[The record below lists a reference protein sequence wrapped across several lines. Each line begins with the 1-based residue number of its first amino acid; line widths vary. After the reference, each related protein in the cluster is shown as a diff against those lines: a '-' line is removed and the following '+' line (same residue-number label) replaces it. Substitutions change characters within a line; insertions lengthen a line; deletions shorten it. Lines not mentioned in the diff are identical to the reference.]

1 MTRITEFS
9 RRVYAKLES
18 TDHLDCNT
26 SVENTVMNTRHILST
41 GLSRCYNED
50 GVPVDCRD
58 TGQDGEFL
66 PGMGWPAER
75 FEKLGD
81 HLVRDLAT
89 QLIWTRNSC
98 PSEYPLSWMEGL
110 EFVEQMNRDAKYGR
124 GDWRMP
130 NRRELRSLID
140 HSTKKPALTRG
151 HPFEN
156 LFLGWYWTS
165 TTAAIS
171 PAYSWY
177 VHLEGG
183 RMFYGKKD
191 GYFWVWP
198 VCGRSD
204 ILAATGARLC
214 CDEQGTVIACGQSRQ
229 DGALLM
235 GTPWPR
241 PRYMPCRLGVLDRLT
256 GLTWQTQAG
265 LGGETAT
272 WTEALATVCSY
283 AKETGLPWRMPTIN
297 ELESLVDASAHSPAL
312 SPKHPFTDLQP
323 AYWSSTTS
331 AFETDWA
338 YVLYLH
344 KGAVGVG
351 YKKNRDFALWPVMS
365 MQRDE

>member
-1 MTRITEFS
+1 
-9 RRVYAKLES
+9 
-18 TDHLDCNT
+18 
-26 SVENTVMNTRHILST
+26 MNHSRHILST
-41 GLSRCYNED
+41 GQSRCYNENGD
-50 GVPVDCRD
+50 PVDCQG
-58 TGQDGEFL
+58 TGQDAEFM
-66 PGMGWPAER
+66 PGIGWPAKR

-81 HLVRDLAT
+81 HLVRDRAT

-110 EFVEQMNRDAKYGR
+110 EFVEQMNQEAKYGR
-124 GDWRMP
+124 SDWRMP

-140 HSTKKPALTRG
+140 HSAKKPALTMG
-151 HPFEN
+151 HPFQN
-156 LFLGWYWTS
+156 AFLGWYWTS
-165 TTAAIS
+165 TTAVIE
-171 PAYSWY
+171 PAYAWY

-183 RMFYGKKD
+183 RMFYGNKD
-191 GYFWVWP
+191 GYSWIWP

-204 ILAATGARLC
+204 ILAATGATLC
-214 CDEQGTVIACGQSRQ
+214 YDEQGAVIACSSRQ
-229 DGALLM
+229 DGSLLM

-241 PRYMPCRLGVLDRLT
+241 PRYVPCRLGLLDRLT
-256 GLTWQTQAG
+256 GLTWHSRAS

-272 WTEALATVCSY
+272 WSEALATVCSF
-283 AKETGLPWRMPTIN
+283 AEETGLPWRMPTIN
-297 ELESLVDASAHSPAL
+297 ELESLVDASAHNPAL
-312 SPKHPFTDLQP
+312 SPGHPFIDLQQ

-365 MQRDE
+365 TQRAEKTQPKEEIQCL